1 MSKLSRRPIFFASGG
16 SGGHLFPAIAVAD
29 ELRFRATDRPIM
41 IVASEKSVDRSI
53 LATTSYSSLHLPV
66 VSPSQIL
73 RHPVSIIRDS
83 WRAYRTARQLIHTHA
98 PAVVIGCGGFASA
111 PLVTAAIRAG
121 VPVCLLEQNVIP
133 GRATVWFSRW
143 ATKVCLSFEQT
154 RSWLPVSVQRRGE
167 SATPVTGTPVRAE
180 FLSAALDRPTTACP
194 PLLVIL
200 GGSQGSTH
208 LNESFLAWAMQR
220 PPELTGWRV
229 VHQTGAGDDV
239 SITARTAPLREF
251 IDYQAISFLP
261 APATLYREAA
271 LIIGR
276 AGATSLA
283 ELACLG
289 KPVVL
294 LPLPTAARDHQT
306 ANARWYAERGAAQI
320 VAQGPTPTDT
330 AHEWQRVLPPL
341 LTDVAQR
348 VELGR
353 AMQATALPEAVQRI
367 ADLIEE
373 LAAGAI

>member
-1 MSKLSRRPIFFASGG
+1 
-16 SGGHLFPAIAVAD
+16 
-29 ELRFRATDRPIM
+29 M
-41 IVASEKSVDRSI
+41 IVASDKSVDRSI
-53 LATTSYSSLHLPV
+53 LATTSYPSLHLPV

-73 RHPVSIIRDS
+73 RHPVSMIRDS
-83 WRAYRTARQLIHTHA
+83 WRAFRTARKLIHTHA
-98 PAVVIGCGGFASA
+98 PAVVVGCGGFASA
-111 PLVTAAIRAG
+111 PLVTAAIRTG
-121 VPVCLLEQNVIP
+121 VPVVLLEQNVIP

-143 ATKVCLSFEQT
+143 ASKICLSFEET
-154 RSWLPVSVQRRGE
+154 RGWLPLSVQRRGE
-167 SATPVTGTPVRAE
+167 LATPVTGTPIRAD
-180 FLSAALDRPTTACP
+180 FLVDPPVAPAAPCP

-220 PPELTGWRV
+220 PPELAGWRV
-229 VHQTGAGDDV
+229 VHQTGAGDNV
-239 SITARTAPLREF
+239 EVAARTAPLREF
-251 IDYQAISFLP
+251 IDYQAVNFLP
-261 APATLYREAA
+261 APAELYREAA

-330 AHEWQRVLPPL
+330 AREWQHVLPPL
-341 LTDVAQR
+341 LTDAAQR
-348 VELGR
+348 MALGQ
-353 AMQATALPEAVQRI
+353 AIQATALPEAVQRI

-373 LAAGAI
+373 LAAGAT